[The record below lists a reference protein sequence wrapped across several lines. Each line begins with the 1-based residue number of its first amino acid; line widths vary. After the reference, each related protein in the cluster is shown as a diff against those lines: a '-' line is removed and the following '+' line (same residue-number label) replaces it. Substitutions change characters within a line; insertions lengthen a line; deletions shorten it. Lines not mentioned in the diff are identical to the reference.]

1 MRLGALALVFG
12 LAVVGCGAAPSFSP
26 SPLPTGAS
34 SPGTT
39 HGKAAIPSPPG
50 VGTTA
55 PSGVC
60 SLPPLRFQVAQLL
73 LVPVPGT
80 EPNASSLEIVRQG
93 VGGILLFKS
102 NIESAAQ
109 IRALIAALQAAA
121 DVPLVVAVDEEP
133 GRVAR
138 LAQAGVL
145 PETPT
150 ARALGTK
157 PAAQVR
163 ATGKKIGTG
172 LTSLGV
178 TTDLAPVL
186 DVTGAAA
193 DSVIG
198 DRSFGASPAAVA
210 RAGVAFL
217 QGLQDAGVTGV
228 AKHFPGHGET
238 VTDSHTD
245 LPVVESSITQLRK
258 RALPP
263 FKAAIK
269 AGVPAVMV
277 GHLLVRAVDPYLPAT
292 LSSKVIGGL
301 LRGELKFTGL
311 VVADAMDMGAIA
323 SRWDLPVAVE
333 KAIGAGIDLAILSGD
348 TRIVE
353 VIDHLEAAVKAGR
366 LPPARVRDAFLRV
379 ERFKGL
385 DRWAGCE

>member
-50 VGTTA
+50 VGTAA

-60 SLPPLRFQVAQLL
+60 SLPPLRLQVAQLL

-102 NIESAAQ
+102 NIESAPQ
-109 IRALIAALQAAA
+109 LRALIAALQAEAQ
-121 DVPLVVAVDEEP
+121 VPLVVAVDEEP

-172 LTSLGV
+172 LASLGI

-198 DRSFGASPAAVA
+198 DRSFGSSPTAVS

-217 QGLQDAGVTGV
+217 QGLQDAEVTGV

-301 LRGELKFTGL
+301 LRGELKFDGL

>member
-1 MRLGALALVFG
+1 MAGRGSPMRLGALALVFG
-12 LAVVGCGAAPSFSP
+12 LAIVGCGAAPSPSP
-26 SPLPTGAS
+26 SPVPTGAS

-39 HGKAAIPSPPG
+39 HGTAAIPSPPG
-50 VGTTA
+50 VGTAA

-172 LTSLGV
+172 LASLGI

-186 DVTGAAA
+186 DVTGAEA

-198 DRSFGASPAAVA
+198 DRSFGSSPTAVSRAS
-210 RAGVAFL
+210 VAFL
-217 QGLQDAGVTGV
+217 QGLQEAGVTGV
-228 AKHFPGHGET
+228 AKHFPGHGES

-245 LPVVESSITQLRK
+245 LPVVESSISQLRK

-301 LRGELKFTGL
+301 LRGELKLPGWSLPTRWTWAPSHRGGTCPWRWRRRS
-311 VVADAMDMGAIA
+311 ARA
-323 SRWDLPVAVE
+323 STWPSCPV
-333 KAIGAGIDLAILSGD
+333 
-348 TRIVE
+348 TR
-353 VIDHLEAAVKAGR
+353 ASSR
-366 LPPARVRDAFLRV
+366 
-379 ERFKGL
+379 
-385 DRWAGCE
+385 